1 MKSFVVYLALVGCS
15 LSSCTSPEAVPAAA
29 NGSLF
34 DGVSFKNWEG
44 DTSYWR
50 IEDSTIIGEVTPE
63 HPLANNTFLIY
74 KGDLGADFT
83 LHLQYQ
89 ISKEGNSGVQYRSQ
103 PVAEVPFALKGYQ
116 ADIDGNNT
124 YTGQNYE
131 ERGRGFLALRGQ
143 SVELEKDKAP
153 VVVRELG
160 SGDSLKQFIKDDW
173 NDLTIEVKGFTY
185 RHLVNGVLMSEV
197 VDGDESLRQASGKLG
212 LQLHVAPAMRVAFR
226 NIRLDEPADH

>member
-1 MKSFVVYLALVGCS
+1 MKSYMLCLALAGWS
-15 LSSCTSPEAVPAAA
+15 LSSCNSPEAASATA
-29 NGSLF
+29 NGNLF
-34 DGVSFKNWEG
+34 DGVSFQNWEG

-50 IEDSTIIGEVTPE
+50 IEDSTIIDEVTPD

-74 KGDLGADFT
+74 KGNFPADFR

-89 ISKEGNSGVQYRSQ
+89 ISEEGNSGVQYRSV
-103 PVAEVPFALKGYQ
+103 PVAELPFALKGYQ

-143 SVELEKDKAP
+143 SVQLEKDRAP
-153 VVVRELG
+153 ALVRELG
-160 SGDSLKQFIKDDW
+160 SADSLKQFIKPDW

-185 RHLVNGVLMSEV
+185 RHLINGVLMSEV
-197 VDGDESLRQASGKLG
+197 VDGDASLRLANGKLG

-226 NIRLDEPADH
+226 NIRLDEPAGN